1 LTVYGKRRLPVRY
14 LLDTTL
20 LIDHVHGRPEAL
32 ALVEWL
38 FSQANDLYTCDV
50 IVAEALSRGGAV
62 EVAAV
67 GALIDVLE
75 YVSTTPAAARRA
87 GEDRRGRNVTSDRS
101 LPDAIIAGVAW
112 ALDATVVTRNAKD
125 FEKLS
130 VQALAYA

>member
-1 LTVYGKRRLPVRY
+1 MKY

-38 FSQANDLYTCDV
+38 FSQTNDLYTCEV
-50 IVAEALSRGGAV
+50 IVAEALSRGDAA
-62 EVAAV
+62 EVAAIT
-67 GALIDVLE
+67 ALIDVLE
-75 YVSTTPAAARRA
+75 YISTSPDAARRA
-87 GEDRRGRNVTSDRS
+87 GDDRRRRNVTSYRS

-112 ALDATVVTRNAKD
+112 SLDLTVVTRNARD

-130 VQALAYA
+130 VPVLAYT

>member
-1 LTVYGKRRLPVRY
+1 VKY

-38 FSQANDLYTCDV
+38 FSQTNDLYTCDV
-50 IVAEALSRGGAV
+50 IVAEALSRGDAA
-62 EVAAV
+62 EVAAIT
-67 GALIDVLE
+67 ALIDVLE
-75 YVSTTPAAARRA
+75 YVSTSPDAARRA
-87 GEDRRGRNVTSDRS
+87 GADRRRRNVTSYRS

-112 ALDATVVTRNAKD
+112 SLDLTVVTRNARD

-130 VQALAYA
+130 VPVLAYT